1 MLDIKF
7 IRENPEVVKKGIAK
21 KDADISLVDKAVAV
35 DARRRSLQ
43 TELDQ
48 IKAEKN
54 KLGREINKLSAE
66 QRDARIAAL
75 RVQDVKAESLGDE
88 LKKAEA
94 QLNGLLYQIPNIPDE
109 DVPVGRDE
117 TGNVIVKTV

>member
-1 MLDIKF
+1 MFFRKAAVDFASAKSQLNPRQVSASRTMQTCLRETFLKNKLDIKF

-66 QRDARIAAL
+66 QRDARI
-75 RVQDVKAESLGDE
+75 
-88 LKKAEA
+88 
-94 QLNGLLYQIPNIPDE
+94 
-109 DVPVGRDE
+109 
-117 TGNVIVKTV
+117 